1 MRTLAVVAVV
11 LWLSSCATPGGSDS
25 RDQVAAATDAW
36 AAAFNSNQPAR
47 VTALYDADAVL
58 WGTTSKTI
66 ATTPAAIADY
76 FKVITRFP
84 ELRVRFGDQNIRVH
98 GDIAIN
104 TGYYTFAG
112 PKAEL
117 PARYTLVFRRR
128 EGKWLIV
135 EHHSSRVP

>member
-1 MRTLAVVAVV
+1 MKTLIGV
-11 LWLSSCATPGGSDS
+11 LLALFLSSCATTGGGNA
-25 RDQVAAATDAW
+25 REEVAAATDAW
-36 AAAFNSNQPAR
+36 ATAFNSNQPAR

-58 WGTTSKTI
+58 WGTAAKTV

-76 FKVITRFP
+76 FKVITKFP
-84 ELRVRFGDQNIRVH
+84 DLKVKFGDQNIRVH

-117 PARYTLVFRRR
+117 PARYTLVFRQR
-128 EGKWLIV
+128 EGKWLII

>member
-1 MRTLAVVAVV
+1 LLVLA
-11 LWLSSCATPGGSDS
+11 LSACATTGDGNPKE
-25 RDQVAAATDAW
+25 QVAAATEAW

-47 VTALYDADAVL
+47 VTALYDSDAVL

-76 FKVITRFP
+76 FKVITKFP
-84 ELRVRFGDQNIRVH
+84 DLRVRFGDQNIRIH

-112 PKAEL
+112 RKDEF
-117 PARYTLVFRRR
+117 PARYTLVFRNRD
-128 EGKWLIV
+128 GKWLIV
-135 EHHSSRVP
+135 DHHSSRVP